1 MQHYWDQLIRE
12 IFPIA
17 TSVLLPTPHQLTNVG
32 SADNNEFISLVG
44 SQGPPHRPA
53 MNPGGS
59 ETSGGLVRR
68 VKTRD
73 PTTDAASGSGS
84 DRRENGGSGRRSD
97 DDDDDDQEDYVVDND
112 SKETRLT
119 LMEEVLLLG
128 LKEKEVGCCCDS
140 ILSSST
146 KFITSFNSIVVGRGR
161 VYIILL
167 YCE

>member
-1 MQHYWDQLIRE
+1 M
-12 IFPIA
+12 
-17 TSVLLPTPHQLTNVG
+17 TNVG

-73 PTTDAASGSGS
+73 PATDAASGSGS
-84 DRRENGGSGRRSD
+84 DRRENGGSGRRS

-128 LKEKEVGCCCDS
+128 LKEKEVGYCCDS

-146 KFITSFNSIVVGRGR
+146 KFIITSFDSIVVGRGR